1 MKILLASYAFYPS
14 VGGIE
19 TVSAILAEEFIANGH
34 EVKILTSTRETRDKT
49 FPYEILRRPGVLNLL
64 RAVAW
69 SDVVL
74 HSNISLQLGWP
85 LLLIKK
91 PWVIA
96 HQTWIPTNLLGAV
109 KQRCALAAHNVSISK
124 AIAAHLLGPSTIV
137 LNPYDHEIF
146 AGHSG
151 ISRDQDLVFVGRLIS
166 DKGVDCALTALHLL
180 KQQGITPGFTIIG
193 CGPEEAALR
202 RLATGLGIAEQVT
215 FLGVKRGRELARELC
230 RYKIIVIP
238 SLWQEPFGLV
248 ALEGIASGC
257 VAVGSNGGG
266 LKDAIGPCGVTFP
279 NGDAPALAN
288 CLAELLSDET
298 KLSAYRRPAQVHL
311 SSFTRQAVAQKYLA
325 VMQRAL
331 NVPLSSRT
339 ATAVPG
345 KQC

>member
-34 EVKILTSTRETRDKT
+34 EVKILTSTREPGDKT
-49 FPYEILRRPGVLNLL
+49 FPYEIIRRPDVLDLL

-96 HQTWIPTNLLGAV
+96 HQTWIPTNLLGAI
-109 KQRCALAAHNVSISK
+109 KQRCTLAAHNVSISK

-146 AGHSG
+146 AEHGG

-180 KQQGITPGFTIIG
+180 KQQGVTPRLTIIG
-193 CGPEEAALR
+193 CGPEEGALR
-202 RLATGLGIAEQVT
+202 ILANDLGIAEQVN

-230 RYKIIVIP
+230 RYKIIVVP

-257 VAVGSNGGG
+257 VAIGSSGGG

-279 NGDAPALAN
+279 NGDASALAN

-298 KLSAYRRPAQVHL
+298 KLTAYRQPAKVHL
-311 SSFTRQAVAQKYLA
+311 GGFTRQTVAQKYLA

-331 NVPLSSRT
+331 NVPLSSVS
-339 ATAVPG
+339 ANVMPEN
-345 KQC
+345 QC